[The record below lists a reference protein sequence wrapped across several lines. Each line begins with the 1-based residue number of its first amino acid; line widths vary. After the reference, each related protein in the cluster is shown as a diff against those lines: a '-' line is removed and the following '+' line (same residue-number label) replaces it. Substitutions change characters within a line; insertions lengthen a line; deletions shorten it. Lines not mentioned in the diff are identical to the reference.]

1 MAEESQDGQEKTEEP
16 SQRKLEK
23 AREDGKVVTS
33 KEMFVFTSLVAGLIT
48 ALSIVAFGR
57 QPLTNWGGLFMLDA
71 TTHIDS
77 LILAHMDYALWFLIH
92 GTIIFGLPIMIVT
105 ILTQFGVGG
114 IIFAPKALAFKG
126 SRINPL
132 SGLKRM
138 FSLKALVELGKSILK
153 VAFLFGIGFV
163 VIVYLMPGII
173 WFPNGTM
180 ANALN
185 MMTSLIP
192 SLIGGLLIGLF
203 IIALLDYA
211 WQRYD
216 FMKQMRM
223 SRQDQK
229 EEFKQTDGS
238 PEVKAK
244 IRRMQM
250 EASANASKQREA
262 LAQVGEAT
270 AVITNPTHFAVALK
284 YEVGSRGAPT
294 VLAMGRGIMAEQI
307 IERANSAHVTVFQ
320 SPLLAR
326 ALFFTSEIGGE
337 ISEALYNAVAVVLA
351 YIYRVDQGDVAER
364 PSIDVP
370 RDLRF
375 PENGQLLEEQFI
387 CRLDA
392 VMGHW
397 VI

>member
-33 KEMFVFTSLVAGLIT
+33 KEMFVFTSLAAGLIT

-57 QPLTNWGGLFMLDA
+57 QPLTSWGGLFTLDA
-71 TTHIDS
+71 KTHIDS
-77 LILAHMDYALWFLIH
+77 LILAHMDYALWFLIQ

-114 IIFAPKALAFKG
+114 LIFAPKAVAFKG

-138 FSLKALVELGKSILK
+138 FSVKALVELGKSILK
-153 VAFLFGIGFV
+153 VVFLFGIGLV
-163 VIVYLMPGII
+163 VIVYFMPGIV

-192 SLIGGLLIGLF
+192 FLIGGLLIGLF
-203 IIALLDYA
+203 IIAVLDYA

-229 EEFKQTDGS
+229 EEFKQTEGS

-262 LAQVGEAT
+262 LSQVGEAT

-284 YEVGSRGAPT
+284 YEVGSAGAPT
-294 VLAMGRGIMAEQI
+294 VLAMGRGVMAEQI
-307 IERANSAHVTVFQ
+307 IERANNADVTVFQ

-364 PSIDVP
+364 PSVDVP

-375 PENGQLLEEQFI
+375 SENGQLLEE
-387 CRLDA
+387 
-392 VMGHW
+392 
-397 VI
+397 

>member
-33 KEMFVFTSLVAGLIT
+33 KEMFVFTSLAAGLIT

-57 QPLTNWGGLFMLDA
+57 QPLTNWGGLFTLDA
-71 TTHIDS
+71 KTHIDS
-77 LILAHMDYALWFLIH
+77 LILAHMDYALWFLIQ

-114 IIFAPKALAFKG
+114 LIFAPKAVAFKG

-138 FSLKALVELGKSILK
+138 FSVKALVELGKSILK
-153 VAFLFGIGFV
+153 VVFLFGIGFV
-163 VIVYLMPGII
+163 VIVYFMPGIV

-203 IIALLDYA
+203 IIAVLDFA

-229 EEFKQTDGS
+229 EEFKQTEGS

-262 LAQVGEAT
+262 LSQVGEAT
-270 AVITNPTHFAVALK
+270 AVITNPTHFAVAFK
-284 YEVGSRGAPT
+284 YEVVSAGAPT
-294 VLAMGRGIMAEQI
+294 VLAMGRGVMAEQI
-307 IERANSAHVTVFQ
+307 IERANSADVTVVR

-364 PSIDVP
+364 PSVDVP
-370 RDLRF
+370 SDLRF
-375 PENGQLLEEQFI
+375 SENGQLLEE
-387 CRLDA
+387 
-392 VMGHW
+392 
-397 VI
+397 

>member
-33 KEMFVFTSLVAGLIT
+33 KEMFVFTSLAAGLIT

-163 VIVYLMPGII
+163 VIVYFMPGII

-262 LAQVGEAT
+262 LGQVGEAT

-375 PENGQLLEEQFI
+375 SENGQLLEE
-387 CRLDA
+387 
-392 VMGHW
+392 
-397 VI
+397 

>member
-16 SQRKLEK
+16 SLRKLEK

-33 KEMFVFTSLVAGLIT
+33 KEMFVFTSLAAGLIT

-57 QPLTNWGGLFMLDA
+57 QPLTNWGGLFTLDA
-71 TTHIDS
+71 KTHIDS
-77 LILAHMDYALWFLIH
+77 LILAHMDYAQWFLIQ

-114 IIFAPKALAFKG
+114 LIFAPKALAFKG

-138 FSLKALVELGKSILK
+138 FSIKALVELGKSILK
-153 VAFLFGIGFV
+153 VVFLFGIGFV
-163 VIVYLMPGII
+163 VIVYFMPGIV

-203 IIALLDYA
+203 IIAVLDFA

-229 EEFKQTDGS
+229 EEFKQTEGS

-262 LAQVGEAT
+262 LSQVGEAT

-284 YEVGSRGAPT
+284 YEVGSAGAPT
-294 VLAMGRGIMAEQI
+294 VLAMGRGVMAEQI
-307 IERANSAHVTVFQ
+307 IERANSADVTVFQ

-364 PSIDVP
+364 PSVDVP

-375 PENGQLLEEQFI
+375 SENGQLLEE
-387 CRLDA
+387 
-392 VMGHW
+392 
-397 VI
+397 

>member
-33 KEMFVFTSLVAGLIT
+33 KEMFVFTSLAAGLIT

-57 QPLTNWGGLFMLDA
+57 QPLTNWGGLFTLDA
-71 TTHIDS
+71 KTHIES
-77 LILAHMDYALWFLIH
+77 LILAHMDYAQWFLIQ

-114 IIFAPKALAFKG
+114 LIFAPKAVAFKG

-138 FSLKALVELGKSILK
+138 FSVKALVELGKSILK
-153 VAFLFGIGFV
+153 VVFLFGIGFV
-163 VIVYLMPGII
+163 VIVYFMPGIV

-203 IIALLDYA
+203 IIAVLDFA

-262 LAQVGEAT
+262 LSQVGEAT

-284 YEVGSRGAPT
+284 YEVGSAGAPT
-294 VLAMGRGIMAEQI
+294 VLAMGRGVMAEQI
-307 IERANSAHVTVFQ
+307 IERANNANVTVFQ

-364 PSIDVP
+364 PSVDVP

-375 PENGQLLEEQFI
+375 SENGQLLEE
-387 CRLDA
+387 
-392 VMGHW
+392 
-397 VI
+397 

>member
-33 KEMFVFTSLVAGLIT
+33 KEMFVFTSLAAGLIT

-57 QPLTNWGGLFMLDA
+57 QPLTNWGGLFTLDA
-71 TTHIDS
+71 KTHIES
-77 LILAHMDYALWFLIH
+77 LILAHMDYALWFLIQ

-114 IIFAPKALAFKG
+114 LIFAPKAVAFKG

-138 FSLKALVELGKSILK
+138 FSVKALVELGKSILK
-153 VAFLFGIGFV
+153 VVFLFGIGFV
-163 VIVYLMPGII
+163 VIVYFMPGIV

-203 IIALLDYA
+203 IIAVLDYA

-229 EEFKQTDGS
+229 EEFKQTEGS

-262 LAQVGEAT
+262 LSQVGEAT

-284 YEVGSRGAPT
+284 YEVGSAGAPT
-294 VLAMGRGIMAEQI
+294 VLAMGRGVMAEQI
-307 IERANSAHVTVFQ
+307 IERANSADVTVFQ

-364 PSIDVP
+364 PSVDVP

-375 PENGQLLEEQFI
+375 SENGQLLEE
-387 CRLDA
+387 
-392 VMGHW
+392 
-397 VI
+397 

>member
-33 KEMFVFTSLVAGLIT
+33 KEMFVFTSLAAGLIT

-57 QPLTNWGGLFMLDA
+57 QPLTSWGGLFTLDA
-71 TTHIDS
+71 KTHIDS
-77 LILAHMDYALWFLIH
+77 LILAHMDYALWFLIQ

-114 IIFAPKALAFKG
+114 VIFAPKAVAFKG

-138 FSLKALVELGKSILK
+138 FSVKALVELGKSILK
-153 VAFLFGIGFV
+153 VVFLFGIGLV
-163 VIVYLMPGII
+163 VIVYFMPGIV

-203 IIALLDYA
+203 IIAVLDYA

-229 EEFKQTDGS
+229 EEFKQTEGS

-262 LAQVGEAT
+262 LSQVGEAT

-284 YEVGSRGAPT
+284 YEVGSAGAPT
-294 VLAMGRGIMAEQI
+294 VLAMGRGVMAEQI
-307 IERANSAHVTVFQ
+307 IERANNADVTVFQ

-364 PSIDVP
+364 PSVDVP

-375 PENGQLLEEQFI
+375 SENGQLLEE
-387 CRLDA
+387 
-392 VMGHW
+392 
-397 VI
+397 

>member
-33 KEMFVFTSLVAGLIT
+33 KEMFVFTSLAAGLIT

-57 QPLTNWGGLFMLDA
+57 QPLTSWGGLFTLDA
-71 TTHIDS
+71 KTHIDS
-77 LILAHMDYALWFLIH
+77 LILAHMDYALWFLIQ

-114 IIFAPKALAFKG
+114 LIFAPKAVAFKG

-138 FSLKALVELGKSILK
+138 FSVKALVELGKSILK
-153 VAFLFGIGFV
+153 VVFLFGIGFV
-163 VIVYLMPGII
+163 VIVYFMPGIV

-192 SLIGGLLIGLF
+192 FLIGGLLIGLF
-203 IIALLDYA
+203 IIAVLDYA

-229 EEFKQTDGS
+229 EEFKQTEGS

-262 LAQVGEAT
+262 LSQVGEAT

-284 YEVGSRGAPT
+284 YEVGSAGAPT
-294 VLAMGRGIMAEQI
+294 VLAMGRGVMAEQI
-307 IERANSAHVTVFQ
+307 IERANNADVTVFQ

-364 PSIDVP
+364 PSVDVP

-375 PENGQLLEEQFI
+375 SENGQLLEE
-387 CRLDA
+387 
-392 VMGHW
+392 
-397 VI
+397 

>member
-33 KEMFVFTSLVAGLIT
+33 KEMFVFTSLAAGLIT

-57 QPLTNWGGLFMLDA
+57 QPLTNWGGLFTLDA
-71 TTHIDS
+71 KTHIDS
-77 LILAHMDYALWFLIH
+77 LILAHMDYAQWFLIQ
-92 GTIIFGLPIMIVT
+92 GTIIFGLPIMIVI

-114 IIFAPKALAFKG
+114 IIFAPKAVAFKG

-138 FSLKALVELGKSILK
+138 FSVKALVELGKSILK
-153 VAFLFGIGFV
+153 VVFLFGIGFV
-163 VIVYLMPGII
+163 VIVYFMPGIV

-203 IIALLDYA
+203 IIAVLDFA

-229 EEFKQTDGS
+229 EEFKQTEGS

-244 IRRMQM
+244 IRRMQL
-250 EASANASKQREA
+250 EASANATKQREA
-262 LAQVGEAT
+262 LSQVGEAT

-284 YEVGSRGAPT
+284 YEVGSAGAPT
-294 VLAMGRGIMAEQI
+294 VLAMGRGVMAEQI
-307 IERANSAHVTVFQ
+307 IERANSADVTVFQ

-375 PENGQLLEEQFI
+375 SENGQLLEE
-387 CRLDA
+387 
-392 VMGHW
+392 
-397 VI
+397 

>member
-33 KEMFVFTSLVAGLIT
+33 KEMFVFTGLAAGLIT

-57 QPLTNWGGLFMLDA
+57 QPLTKWGGLFTLDA
-71 TTHIDS
+71 KTHIDS
-77 LILAHMDYALWFLIH
+77 LILAHMDYALWFLIQ

-114 IIFAPKALAFKG
+114 LIFAPKAVAFKG

-138 FSLKALVELGKSILK
+138 FSVKALVELGKSILK
-153 VAFLFGIGFV
+153 VVFLFGIGFV
-163 VIVYLMPGII
+163 VIVYFMPGIV

-203 IIALLDYA
+203 IIAVLDFA

-229 EEFKQTDGS
+229 EEFKQTEGS

-262 LAQVGEAT
+262 LSQVGEAT

-284 YEVGSRGAPT
+284 YEVGSAGAPT
-294 VLAMGRGIMAEQI
+294 VLAMGRGVMAEQI
-307 IERANSAHVTVFQ
+307 IERANSADVTVFQ

-364 PSIDVP
+364 PSVDVP

-375 PENGQLLEEQFI
+375 SENGQLLEE
-387 CRLDA
+387 
-392 VMGHW
+392 
-397 VI
+397 

>member
-33 KEMFVFTSLVAGLIT
+33 KEMFVFTSLAAGLIT

-57 QPLTNWGGLFMLDA
+57 QPLTNWGGLFTLDA
-71 TTHIDS
+71 KTHIES
-77 LILAHMDYALWFLIH
+77 LILAHMDYAQWFLIQ

-114 IIFAPKALAFKG
+114 LIFAPKAVAFKG

-138 FSLKALVELGKSILK
+138 FSVKALVELGKSILK
-153 VAFLFGIGFV
+153 VVFLFGIGFV
-163 VIVYLMPGII
+163 VIVYFMPGIV

-203 IIALLDYA
+203 IIAVLDFA

-229 EEFKQTDGS
+229 EEFKQTEGS

-262 LAQVGEAT
+262 LSQVGEAT

-284 YEVGSRGAPT
+284 YEVGSAGAPT
-294 VLAMGRGIMAEQI
+294 VLAMGRGVMAEQI
-307 IERANSAHVTVFQ
+307 IERANSADVTVFQ

-364 PSIDVP
+364 PSVDVP

-375 PENGQLLEEQFI
+375 SENGQLLEE
-387 CRLDA
+387 
-392 VMGHW
+392 
-397 VI
+397 

>member
-33 KEMFVFTSLVAGLIT
+33 KEMFVFTSLAAGLIT

-57 QPLTNWGGLFMLDA
+57 QPLTNWGGLFTLDA
-71 TTHIDS
+71 KTHIDS
-77 LILAHMDYALWFLIH
+77 LILAHMDYALWFLIQ
-92 GTIIFGLPIMIVT
+92 GIIIFGLPIMIVT

-114 IIFAPKALAFKG
+114 LIFAPKAVAFKG

-138 FSLKALVELGKSILK
+138 FSVKALVELGKSILK
-153 VAFLFGIGFV
+153 VVFLFGIGFV
-163 VIVYLMPGII
+163 VIVYFMPGIV

-203 IIALLDYA
+203 IIAVLDFA

-229 EEFKQTDGS
+229 EEFKQTEGS

-262 LAQVGEAT
+262 LSQVGEAT

-284 YEVGSRGAPT
+284 YEVGSAGAPT

-307 IERANSAHVTVFQ
+307 IERANSADVTVFQ

-364 PSIDVP
+364 PSVDVP

-375 PENGQLLEEQFI
+375 SENGQLLEE
-387 CRLDA
+387 
-392 VMGHW
+392 
-397 VI
+397 

>member
-33 KEMFVFTSLVAGLIT
+33 KEMFVFTSLAAGLIT

-57 QPLTNWGGLFMLDA
+57 QPLTNWGGLFTLDA
-71 TTHIDS
+71 KTHIDS
-77 LILAHMDYALWFLIH
+77 LILAHMDYAQWFLIQ
-92 GTIIFGLPIMIVT
+92 GTIIFGLPIMIVI
-105 ILTQFGVGG
+105 ILTQFSVGG
-114 IIFAPKALAFKG
+114 LIFAPKALAFKG

-138 FSLKALVELGKSILK
+138 FSVKALVELGKSILK
-153 VAFLFGIGFV
+153 VVFLFGIGFV
-163 VIVYLMPGII
+163 VIVYFMPGIV

-192 SLIGGLLIGLF
+192 SLIGGLLIGLL
-203 IIALLDYA
+203 IIAVLDFA

-229 EEFKQTDGS
+229 EEFKQTEGS

-262 LAQVGEAT
+262 LSQVGEAT

-284 YEVGSRGAPT
+284 YEVGSAGAPT
-294 VLAMGRGIMAEQI
+294 VLAMGRGVMAEQI
-307 IERANSAHVTVFQ
+307 IERANSADVTVFQ

-364 PSIDVP
+364 PSVDVP

-375 PENGQLLEEQFI
+375 SENGQLLEE
-387 CRLDA
+387 
-392 VMGHW
+392 
-397 VI
+397 

>member
-33 KEMFVFTSLVAGLIT
+33 KEMFVFTSLAAGLIT

-57 QPLTNWGGLFMLDA
+57 QPLTNWGGLFTLDA
-71 TTHIDS
+71 KTHIDS
-77 LILAHMDYALWFLIH
+77 LILAHMDYSLWFLIQ

-114 IIFAPKALAFKG
+114 LIFAPKAVAFKG

-138 FSLKALVELGKSILK
+138 FSVKALVELGKSILK
-153 VAFLFGIGFV
+153 VVFLFGIGFV
-163 VIVYLMPGII
+163 VIVYFMPGIV

-203 IIALLDYA
+203 IIAVLDFA

-229 EEFKQTDGS
+229 EEFKQTEGS

-262 LAQVGEAT
+262 LSQVGEAT

-284 YEVGSRGAPT
+284 YEVGSAGAPT
-294 VLAMGRGIMAEQI
+294 VLAMGRGVMAEQI
-307 IERANSAHVTVFQ
+307 IERANSADVTVFQ

-364 PSIDVP
+364 PSVDVP

-375 PENGQLLEEQFI
+375 SENGQLLEE
-387 CRLDA
+387 
-392 VMGHW
+392 
-397 VI
+397 

>member
-375 PENGQLLEEQFI
+375 SENGQLLEE
-387 CRLDA
+387 
-392 VMGHW
+392 
-397 VI
+397 

>member
-33 KEMFVFTSLVAGLIT
+33 KEMFVFTSLAAGLIT

-57 QPLTNWGGLFMLDA
+57 QPLTNWGGLFTLDA
-71 TTHIDS
+71 KTHIDS
-77 LILAHMDYALWFLIH
+77 LILAHMDYALWFLIQ

-114 IIFAPKALAFKG
+114 LIFAPKAVAFKG

-138 FSLKALVELGKSILK
+138 FSVKALVELGKSILK
-153 VAFLFGIGFV
+153 VVFLFGIGFV
-163 VIVYLMPGII
+163 VIVYFMPGIV

-203 IIALLDYA
+203 IIAVLDYA

-229 EEFKQTDGS
+229 EEFKQTEGS

-262 LAQVGEAT
+262 LSQVGEAT

-284 YEVGSRGAPT
+284 YEVGSAGAPT
-294 VLAMGRGIMAEQI
+294 VLAMGRGVMAEQI
-307 IERANSAHVTVFQ
+307 IERANNADVTVFQ

-364 PSIDVP
+364 PDVDVP

-375 PENGQLLEEQFI
+375 SENGQLLEE
-387 CRLDA
+387 
-392 VMGHW
+392 
-397 VI
+397 

>member
-33 KEMFVFTSLVAGLIT
+33 KEMFVFTSLAAGLIT

-57 QPLTNWGGLFMLDA
+57 QPLTSWGGLFTLDA
-71 TTHIDS
+71 KTHIDS
-77 LILAHMDYALWFLIH
+77 LILAHMDYALWFLIQ

-114 IIFAPKALAFKG
+114 LIFAPKAVAFKG

-138 FSLKALVELGKSILK
+138 FSVKALVELGKSILK
-153 VAFLFGIGFV
+153 VVFLFGIGFV
-163 VIVYLMPGII
+163 VIVYFMPGIV

-203 IIALLDYA
+203 IIAVLDYA

-229 EEFKQTDGS
+229 EEFKQTEGS

-262 LAQVGEAT
+262 LSQVGEAT

-284 YEVGSRGAPT
+284 YEVGSAGAPT
-294 VLAMGRGIMAEQI
+294 VLAMGRGIIAEQI
-307 IERANSAHVTVFQ
+307 IERANNADVTVFQ

-364 PSIDVP
+364 PSVDVP

-375 PENGQLLEEQFI
+375 SENGQLLEE
-387 CRLDA
+387 
-392 VMGHW
+392 
-397 VI
+397 

>member
-33 KEMFVFTSLVAGLIT
+33 KEMFVFTSLAAGLIT

-57 QPLTNWGGLFMLDA
+57 QPLTNWGGLFTLDA
-71 TTHIDS
+71 KTHIDS
-77 LILAHMDYALWFLIH
+77 LILAHMDYALWFLIQ

-114 IIFAPKALAFKG
+114 VIFAPKAVAFKG

-138 FSLKALVELGKSILK
+138 FSVKALVELGKSILK
-153 VAFLFGIGFV
+153 VVFLFGIGFV
-163 VIVYLMPGII
+163 VIVYFMPGIV

-203 IIALLDYA
+203 IIAVLDFA

-229 EEFKQTDGS
+229 EEFKQTEGS

-262 LAQVGEAT
+262 LSQVGEAT

-284 YEVGSRGAPT
+284 YEVGSAGAPT
-294 VLAMGRGIMAEQI
+294 VLAMGRGVMAEQI
-307 IERANSAHVTVFQ
+307 IERANSADVTVFQ

-364 PSIDVP
+364 PSVDVP

-375 PENGQLLEEQFI
+375 SENGQLLEE
-387 CRLDA
+387 
-392 VMGHW
+392 
-397 VI
+397 

>member
-33 KEMFVFTSLVAGLIT
+33 KEMFVFTSLAAGLIT

-57 QPLTNWGGLFMLDA
+57 QPLTNWGGLFTLDA
-71 TTHIDS
+71 KTHIDS
-77 LILAHMDYALWFLIH
+77 LIFAHMDYAQRFLIQ

-114 IIFAPKALAFKG
+114 VIFAPKAVAFKG

-138 FSLKALVELGKSILK
+138 FSVKALVELGKSILK
-153 VAFLFGIGFV
+153 VVFLFGIGLV
-163 VIVYLMPGII
+163 VIVYFMPGIV

-203 IIALLDYA
+203 IIAVLDYA

-229 EEFKQTDGS
+229 EEFKQTEGS

-262 LAQVGEAT
+262 LSQVGEAT

-284 YEVGSRGAPT
+284 YEVGSAGAPT
-294 VLAMGRGIMAEQI
+294 VLAMGRGVMAEQI
-307 IERANSAHVTVFQ
+307 IERANSADVTVFQ

-364 PSIDVP
+364 PSVDVP

-375 PENGQLLEEQFI
+375 SENGQLLEE
-387 CRLDA
+387 
-392 VMGHW
+392 
-397 VI
+397 

>member
-1 MAEESQDGQEKTEEP
+1 MRGLPMAEESQDGQEKTEEP
-16 SQRKLEK
+16 SLRKLEK

-33 KEMFVFTSLVAGLIT
+33 KEMFVFTSLAAGLIT

-57 QPLTNWGGLFMLDA
+57 QPLTNWGGLFTLDA
-71 TTHIDS
+71 KTHIDS
-77 LILAHMDYALWFLIH
+77 LILAHMDYAQWFLIQ

-114 IIFAPKALAFKG
+114 LIFAPKALAFKG

-138 FSLKALVELGKSILK
+138 FSIKALVELGKSILK
-153 VAFLFGIGFV
+153 VVFLFGIGFV
-163 VIVYLMPGII
+163 VIVYFMPGIV

-203 IIALLDYA
+203 IIAVLDFA

-229 EEFKQTDGS
+229 EEFKQTEGS

-262 LAQVGEAT
+262 LSQVGEAT

-284 YEVGSRGAPT
+284 YEVGSAGAPT
-294 VLAMGRGIMAEQI
+294 VLAMGRGVMAEQI
-307 IERANSAHVTVFQ
+307 IERANSADVTVFQ

-364 PSIDVP
+364 PSVDVP

-375 PENGQLLEEQFI
+375 SENGQLLEE
-387 CRLDA
+387 
-392 VMGHW
+392 
-397 VI
+397 

>member
-33 KEMFVFTSLVAGLIT
+33 KEMFVFTSLAAGLIT

-57 QPLTNWGGLFMLDA
+57 QPLTNWGGLFTLDA
-71 TTHIDS
+71 KTHIDS
-77 LILAHMDYALWFLIH
+77 LILAHMDYALWFLIQ

-114 IIFAPKALAFKG
+114 LIFAPKAVAFKG

-138 FSLKALVELGKSILK
+138 FSVKALVELGKSILK
-153 VAFLFGIGFV
+153 VVFLFGIGFV
-163 VIVYLMPGII
+163 VIVYFMPGIV

-203 IIALLDYA
+203 IIAVLDFA

-229 EEFKQTDGS
+229 EEFKQTEGS

-262 LAQVGEAT
+262 LSQVGEAT

-284 YEVGSRGAPT
+284 YEVGSAGAPT
-294 VLAMGRGIMAEQI
+294 VLAMGRGVMAEQI
-307 IERANSAHVTVFQ
+307 IERANSADVTVFQ

-364 PSIDVP
+364 PSVDVP

-375 PENGQLLEEQFI
+375 SENGQLLEE
-387 CRLDA
+387 
-392 VMGHW
+392 
-397 VI
+397 

>member
-33 KEMFVFTSLVAGLIT
+33 KEMFVFTSLAAGLIT

-57 QPLTNWGGLFMLDA
+57 QPLTNWGGLFTLDA
-71 TTHIDS
+71 KTHIDS
-77 LILAHMDYALWFLIH
+77 LILAHMDYAQWFLIQ
-92 GTIIFGLPIMIVT
+92 GTIIFGLPIMIVI
-105 ILTQFGVGG
+105 ILTQFSVGG
-114 IIFAPKALAFKG
+114 LIFAPKALAFKG

-138 FSLKALVELGKSILK
+138 FSVKALVELGKSILK
-153 VAFLFGIGFV
+153 VVFLFGIGFV
-163 VIVYLMPGII
+163 VIVYFMPGIV

-203 IIALLDYA
+203 IIAVLDFA

-262 LAQVGEAT
+262 LSQVGEAT

-284 YEVGSRGAPT
+284 YEVGSAGAPT
-294 VLAMGRGIMAEQI
+294 VLAMGRGVMAEQI
-307 IERANSAHVTVFQ
+307 IERANSADVTVFQ

-364 PSIDVP
+364 PSVDVP

-375 PENGQLLEEQFI
+375 SENGQLLEE
-387 CRLDA
+387 
-392 VMGHW
+392 
-397 VI
+397 

>member
-375 PENGQLLEEQFI
+375 SENGQLLQE
-387 CRLDA
+387 
-392 VMGHW
+392 
-397 VI
+397 

>member
-1 MAEESQDGQEKTEEP
+1 MAEESQDGQEKTEAP

-33 KEMFVFTSLVAGLIT
+33 KEMFVFTGLAAGLIT
-48 ALSIVAFGR
+48 ALSIRAFGR
-57 QPLTNWGGLFMLDA
+57 QPLTNWGGLFTLDA
-71 TTHIDS
+71 KTHIDS
-77 LILAHMDYALWFLIH
+77 LILAHLDYALWFLIL

-105 ILTQFGVGG
+105 VLTQFGVGG
-114 IIFAPKALAFKG
+114 IIFAPKAVAFKG

-153 VAFLFGIGFV
+153 VVFLFGIGFV
-163 VIVYLMPGII
+163 VIVYFMPGII

-203 IIALLDYA
+203 IIAVLDFA

-223 SRQDQK
+223 SRQEQK

-262 LAQVGEAT
+262 LSQVGEAT

-284 YEVGSRGAPT
+284 YEVGSASAPT
-294 VLAMGRGIMAEQI
+294 VLAMGRGVMAEQI
-307 IERANSAHVTVFQ
+307 IERANNADVTVFQ

-364 PSIDVP
+364 PSVDVP

-375 PENGQLLEEQFI
+375 SENGQLLEE
-387 CRLDA
+387 
-392 VMGHW
+392 
-397 VI
+397 

>member
-33 KEMFVFTSLVAGLIT
+33 KEMFVFTSLAAGLIT

-57 QPLTNWGGLFMLDA
+57 QPLTNWGGLFTLDA
-71 TTHIDS
+71 KTHIDS
-77 LILAHMDYALWFLIH
+77 LILAHMDYALWFLIQ

-114 IIFAPKALAFKG
+114 LIFAPKAVAFKG

-138 FSLKALVELGKSILK
+138 FSVKALVELGKSILK
-153 VAFLFGIGFV
+153 VVFLFGIGFV
-163 VIVYLMPGII
+163 VIVYFMPGIV

-203 IIALLDYA
+203 IIAVLDYA

-229 EEFKQTDGS
+229 EEFKQTEGS

-262 LAQVGEAT
+262 LSQVGEAT

-284 YEVGSRGAPT
+284 YEVGSAGAPT
-294 VLAMGRGIMAEQI
+294 VLAMGRGVMAEQI
-307 IERANSAHVTVFQ
+307 IERANNADVTVFQ

-351 YIYRVDQGDVAER
+351 SIYRVDQGDVAER
-364 PSIDVP
+364 PSVDVP

-375 PENGQLLEEQFI
+375 SENGQLLEE
-387 CRLDA
+387 
-392 VMGHW
+392 
-397 VI
+397 

>member
-1 MAEESQDGQEKTEEP
+1 MAEESQDGQEKTEAP

-33 KEMFVFTSLVAGLIT
+33 KEMFVFTSLAAGLIT

-57 QPLTNWGGLFMLDA
+57 QPLTNWGGLFTLDA
-71 TTHIDS
+71 KTHIDS
-77 LILAHMDYALWFLIH
+77 LILAHMDYAQWFLIQ

-114 IIFAPKALAFKG
+114 LIFAPKAVAFKG
-126 SRINPL
+126 SRINPV

-138 FSLKALVELGKSILK
+138 ISVKALVELGKSVLK
-153 VAFLFGIGFV
+153 VVFLFGIGFV
-163 VIVYLMPGII
+163 VIVYFMPGII

-203 IIALLDYA
+203 IIAVLDFA

-250 EASANASKQREA
+250 DASANASKQREA
-262 LAQVGEAT
+262 LSQVGEAT

-284 YEVGSRGAPT
+284 YEVGSAGAPT
-294 VLAMGRGIMAEQI
+294 VLAMGRGVMAEQI
-307 IERANSAHVTVFQ
+307 IERANSADVTVFQ

-364 PSIDVP
+364 PSVDVP

-375 PENGQLLEEQFI
+375 SENGQLLEE
-387 CRLDA
+387 
-392 VMGHW
+392 
-397 VI
+397 

>member
-23 AREDGKVVTS
+23 AREDGKVVSS
-33 KEMFVFTSLVAGLIT
+33 KEMFVFTSLAAGLIT

-77 LILAHMDYALWFLIH
+77 LILAHMDYALWFLIY

-163 VIVYLMPGII
+163 VIVYFMPGII

-375 PENGQLLEEQFI
+375 SENGQLLEE
-387 CRLDA
+387 
-392 VMGHW
+392 
-397 VI
+397 

>member
-1 MAEESQDGQEKTEEP
+1 MAEESQDGQAKTEEP

-33 KEMFVFTSLVAGLIT
+33 KEMFVFTSLAAGLIT

-57 QPLTNWGGLFMLDA
+57 QPLTNWGGLFTLDA
-71 TTHIDS
+71 KTHIDS
-77 LILAHMDYALWFLIH
+77 LILAHMDYAQWFLIQ
-92 GTIIFGLPIMIVT
+92 GTIIFGLPIMIVI
-105 ILTQFGVGG
+105 ILTQFSVGG
-114 IIFAPKALAFKG
+114 LIFAPKALAFKG

-138 FSLKALVELGKSILK
+138 FSVKALVELGKSILK
-153 VAFLFGIGFV
+153 VVFLFGIGFV
-163 VIVYLMPGII
+163 VIVYFMPGIV

-203 IIALLDYA
+203 IIAVLDFA

-262 LAQVGEAT
+262 LSQVGEAT

-284 YEVGSRGAPT
+284 YEVGSAGAPT
-294 VLAMGRGIMAEQI
+294 VLAMGRGVMAEQI
-307 IERANSAHVTVFQ
+307 IERANSADVTVFQ

-375 PENGQLLEEQFI
+375 SENGQLLEE
-387 CRLDA
+387 
-392 VMGHW
+392 
-397 VI
+397 

>member
-33 KEMFVFTSLVAGLIT
+33 KEMFVFTSLAAGLIT

-57 QPLTNWGGLFMLDA
+57 QPLTNWGGLFTLDA
-71 TTHIDS
+71 KTHIDS
-77 LILAHMDYALWFLIH
+77 LILAHMDYAQWFLIQ

-114 IIFAPKALAFKG
+114 LIFAPKALAFKG

-138 FSLKALVELGKSILK
+138 FSIKALVELGKSILK
-153 VAFLFGIGFV
+153 VVFLFGIGFV
-163 VIVYLMPGII
+163 VIVYFMPGIV

-203 IIALLDYA
+203 IIAVLDFA

-250 EASANASKQREA
+250 EASSNASKQREA
-262 LAQVGEAT
+262 LSQVGEAT

-284 YEVGSRGAPT
+284 YEVGSAGAPT
-294 VLAMGRGIMAEQI
+294 VLAMGRGVMAEQI
-307 IERANSAHVTVFQ
+307 IERANNANVTVFQ

-364 PSIDVP
+364 PSVDVP

-375 PENGQLLEEQFI
+375 SENGQLLEE
-387 CRLDA
+387 
-392 VMGHW
+392 
-397 VI
+397 

>member
-33 KEMFVFTSLVAGLIT
+33 KEMFVFTSLAAGLIA

-57 QPLTNWGGLFMLDA
+57 QPLTNWGGLFTLDA
-71 TTHIDS
+71 KTHIDS
-77 LILAHMDYALWFLIH
+77 LILAHMDYALWFLIQ

-114 IIFAPKALAFKG
+114 IIFAPKAVAFKG

-138 FSLKALVELGKSILK
+138 FSVKALVELGKSILK
-153 VAFLFGIGFV
+153 VVFLFGIGFV
-163 VIVYLMPGII
+163 VIVYFMPGII

-203 IIALLDYA
+203 IIAVLDFA

-229 EEFKQTDGS
+229 EEFKQTEGS

-262 LAQVGEAT
+262 LSQVGEAT

-284 YEVGSRGAPT
+284 YQVGSAGAPT
-294 VLAMGRGIMAEQI
+294 VLAMGRGVIAEQI
-307 IERANSAHVTVFQ
+307 IERANSADVTVFQ

-364 PSIDVP
+364 PSVDVP

-375 PENGQLLEEQFI
+375 SENGQLLEE
-387 CRLDA
+387 
-392 VMGHW
+392 
-397 VI
+397 

>member
-33 KEMFVFTSLVAGLIT
+33 KEMFVFTSLAAGLIT

-57 QPLTNWGGLFMLDA
+57 QPLTSWGGLFTLDA
-71 TTHIDS
+71 KTHIDS
-77 LILAHMDYALWFLIH
+77 LILAHMDYALWFLIQ

-114 IIFAPKALAFKG
+114 LIFAPKAVAFKG

-138 FSLKALVELGKSILK
+138 FSVKALVELGKSILK
-153 VAFLFGIGFV
+153 VVFLFGIGFV
-163 VIVYLMPGII
+163 VLVYFMPGIV

-203 IIALLDYA
+203 IIAVLDYA

-229 EEFKQTDGS
+229 EEFKQTEGS

-262 LAQVGEAT
+262 LSQVGEAT

-284 YEVGSRGAPT
+284 YEVGSAGAPT
-294 VLAMGRGIMAEQI
+294 VLAMGRGVMAEQI
-307 IERANSAHVTVFQ
+307 IERANNADVTVFQ

-364 PSIDVP
+364 PSVDVP

-375 PENGQLLEEQFI
+375 SENGQLLEE
-387 CRLDA
+387 
-392 VMGHW
+392 
-397 VI
+397 